1 MSDDKLDTITVM
13 ERELE
18 WNKESIQVCLQIDG
32 ENRDYGGLD
41 AFIENSFEHFF
52 CCSLMRIILFHY
64 SYDRMNNYYYDIVNR
79 INIHSLKS
87 IIH

>member
-1 MSDDKLDTITVM
+1 MSNDKLNTITVM

-41 AFIENSFEHFF
+41 AFIESSFEHLF
-52 CCSLMRIILFHY
+52 CCSLMRSDSFSLF
-64 SYDRMNNYYYDIVNR
+64 I
-79 INIHSLKS
+79 
-87 IIH
+87 